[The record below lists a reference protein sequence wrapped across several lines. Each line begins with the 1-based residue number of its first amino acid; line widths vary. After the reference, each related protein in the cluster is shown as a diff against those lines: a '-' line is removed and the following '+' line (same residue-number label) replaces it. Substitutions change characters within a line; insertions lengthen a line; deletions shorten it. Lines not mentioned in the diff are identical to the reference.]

1 MFKKQN
7 PLLKLGN
14 GRRLSVQAS
23 RTHHCEPRNDYGPYS
38 EVEISLQGEAPRY
51 LTPYQNDT
59 VHSYVPVQL
68 VTRLIKEN
76 DGIVKGELPDFNPQ
90 PYEEEEEYFV
100 WADPCH
106 ANLGFQITVVTK
118 SELAE
123 MFDLHKP
130 KVKTDGTPFTFEEYV
145 DDILIVNFSKS
156 ITEYEYDKLKS
167 LVFRGPS

>member
-1 MFKKQN
+1 MFKPQN
-7 PLLKLGN
+7 PRLKLGN
-14 GRRLSVQAS
+14 GHTISVQAS

-38 EVEISLQGEAPRY
+38 EVEISFNGKAPRY

-68 VTRLIKEN
+68 ITRLIEEN
-76 DGIVKGELPDFNPQ
+76 GGIVEGELPDFNPQ
-90 PYEEEEEYFV
+90 PYTEEEEYFV
-100 WADPCH
+100 WADP
-106 ANLGFQITVVTK
+106 ANLGFTITVVTK

-130 KVKTDGTPFTFEEYV
+130 KLKADGTPFTFQEYV
-145 DDILIVNFSKS
+145 DDILIVNYGTS

-167 LVFRGPS
+167 LVFTRIK